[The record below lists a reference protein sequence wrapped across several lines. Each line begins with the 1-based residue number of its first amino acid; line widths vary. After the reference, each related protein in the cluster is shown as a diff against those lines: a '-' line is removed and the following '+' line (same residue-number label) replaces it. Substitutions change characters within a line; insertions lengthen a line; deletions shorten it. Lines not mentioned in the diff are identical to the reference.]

1 MKMVNRFRYV
11 RISTCGK
18 RLVHVCMYLR
28 MRVVYTSSL
37 YCRLVLEDNR
47 ESGIRRSK
55 QREREI
61 EGGRERERE
70 RMRQYP
76 KILSSLHKPS
86 YRLIGR

>member
-1 MKMVNRFRYV
+1 
-11 RISTCGK
+11 
-18 RLVHVCMYLR
+18 

-70 RMRQYP
+70 R
-76 KILSSLHKPS
+76 
-86 YRLIGR
+86 G

>member
-1 MKMVNRFRYV
+1 
-11 RISTCGK
+11 
-18 RLVHVCMYLR
+18 

-70 RMRQYP
+70 REREDET
-76 KILSSLHKPS
+76 ISENSFFSS
-86 YRLIGR
+86 